1 MTDHAGNNPHIQI
14 VDPSTGSSH
23 LILLKDL
30 LDPVKSREV
39 VLKPG
44 EIIFVPK
51 SGFYR
56 ATYVLERLSPLVTL
70 ATMAFYAG
78 AL

>member
-1 MTDHAGNNPHIQI
+1 M
-14 VDPSTGSSH
+14 
-23 LILLKDL
+23 
-30 LDPVKSREV
+30 LDPVKSRELT
-39 VLKPG
+39 LKPG
-44 EIIFVPK
+44 EIVFVPK

-70 ATMAFYAG
+70 ATMAMYTG